1 MSNLT
6 TDYFLL
12 TTTPPKYIK
21 MRIAIFPGSF
31 DPITKGHEDI
41 VRRALPLF
49 DKIIVAFGINTN
61 KQYFFTQEQRLDFAR
76 QTFAD
81 VAHKVKID
89 TYTGLTAQYSSKVGA
104 DFMLRG
110 VRNST
115 DFDYESTIAALNKMI
130 GKGIETVFMMT
141 SPEYAHYSSSVVREI
156 LRGGEDPAAFLPA
169 VVSQLI
175 KNK

>member
-1 MSNLT
+1 
-6 TDYFLL
+6 
-12 TTTPPKYIK
+12 

-49 DKIIVAFGINTN
+49 DKIIVAFGINSS
-61 KQYFFTQEQRLDFAR
+61 KQYFFTEAERLDFAR

-81 VAHKVKID
+81 VADKVQID
-89 TYTGLTAQYSSKVGA
+89 TYTGLTAIYSGKVGA
-104 DFMLRG
+104 NFMLRG

-115 DFDYESTIAALNKMI
+115 DFEYESTIAALNKMI

-141 SPEYAHYSSSVVREI
+141 SPEYAHYSSTVVREI
-156 LRGGEDPAAFLPA
+156 LRGGEDPAVFLPS